1 MKIRKKEVTLE
12 SKLIIKNKRKKKK
25 ELTKVISKKDFNSN
39 KKIITKLD
47 YYLNKKISPSKENI
61 FDNNKVKNN
70 IIKKVPKSRIKK
82 RQNKFYKNPKEIKR
96 EKDPS
101 SINSNLNIYKIINS
115 KLQQSYSI
123 TTDSMN
129 SYSSNISN
137 KKSNNNCNNLFHK
150 KKFYDYFKR
159 SRLDSDLSNNSNKKQ
174 YFNTNKENKEK
185 IENKCITKYLNN
197 NKIKIKDLVSQ
208 KSIKNININNPF
220 INNITNSSNK
230 EFKLDSKSK
239 DSNSNIIENKS
250 EFNILSNKKTNI
262 KNNNNNKKNS
272 DEKKKNIFNEKKEK
286 NILDSIKDKENTLN
300 DHNDKIENNYLN
312 INKKIYLNHDDN
324 LIQEANTSDHFKN
337 NVISSQ
343 INAKS
348 EIFKKKN
355 LNPVKKS
362 LFSEHMNFLLNRQ
375 DEKDENNNNYLFNK
389 NNYINSPFNN
399 LLDSTDKKE
408 FESKFINYDLGKTTG
423 TSLSKDSFFLFGNK
437 KNIEKNKISKI
448 IDSSK
453 MEEIC
458 LNKEEKE
465 RTIEEME
472 KLANEYINMSKYF
485 ENTDEF

>member
-1 MKIRKKEVTLE
+1 
-12 SKLIIKNKRKKKK
+12 
-25 ELTKVISKKDFNSN
+25 
-39 KKIITKLD
+39 
-47 YYLNKKISPSKENI
+47 
-61 FDNNKVKNN
+61 
-70 IIKKVPKSRIKK
+70 
-82 RQNKFYKNPKEIKR
+82 
-96 EKDPS
+96 
-101 SINSNLNIYKIINS
+101 
-115 KLQQSYSI
+115 
-123 TTDSMN
+123 MN

-324 LIQEANTSDHFKN
+324 LIQETNTSDHYKN

-343 INAKS
+343 INTKS